1 MKRIIYILFAIL
13 IAINSM
19 TSCSDYFDIN
29 ESPDNITVATPD
41 LILPVLVFY
50 AAQTNYDHT
59 EYNIYL
65 AQALTTASRAQVNAT
80 AYKGGWEFLSMNR
93 HPQWRR
99 HYFDIGT
106 NLRGMLQTSE
116 DRGFTNFPLIGRTI
130 NLMSTQLTTD
140 AFGDMPRSTAYT
152 SKITYDSQEDIY
164 AWMLQEADDLIALY
178 NDPSV
183 TDNPSN
189 LTITK
194 TMDRIF
200 AGDLKKWRQ
209 FTYALKAR
217 ILLRKLPNWDN
228 NSSTCDAIIAAVDA
242 ALTDEWKE
250 PLYKFDGGVGEANC
264 QWGPAKPISGGWESR
279 GNELDTAIPSKFF
292 MVDMMGM
299 ESSPNVIKGY
309 AKDPRMQAFMKP
321 RVGADGSTV
330 FRYLECNIGMDAS
343 AKETHYP
350 DLYCTSPMGST
361 DITVNPSISNDG
373 YIALMLTEE
382 SMLIKAEALYWKGD
396 KAGARE
402 WTVKAVNKSFE
413 GFSCVTRYVNNYLA
427 NTTYLPECGFD
438 IGHIMR
444 QKYICIYFQ
453 PEIWTDILRYH
464 YSNPK
469 INITFDGVIIYP
481 NLKRPYILSE
491 PYWCVYTN
499 ADGSLADVW
508 IQRLNYDPEAE
519 EKYNKDA
526 LELLGAY
533 KNPDWLKKPMV
544 WAINNGNHR

>member
-1 MKRIIYILFAIL
+1 MKRINYILCVIL
-13 IAINSM
+13 IATFSM
-19 TSCSDYFDIN
+19 TSCDDYFDIN

-50 AAQTNYDHT
+50 ASQTNYDHA

-106 NLRGMLQTSE
+106 NLKGMLQTSE
-116 DRGFTNFPLIGRTI
+116 ERGFTNFPLIGRTI

-140 AFGDMPRSTAYT
+140 VFGDMPRSTAYT

-183 TDNPSN
+183 TENPKN

-228 NSSTCDAIIAAVDA
+228 TPATCDAIIAAVDA
-242 ALTDEWKE
+242 ALTDEWEE
-250 PLYKFDGGVGEANC
+250 PLYKFDGGVSEANSP
-264 QWGPAKPISGGWESR
+264 WGPAKPIINGWESR
-279 GNELDTAIPSKFF
+279 ANELDKAIPSKFF
-292 MVDMMGM
+292 LVDMLGI
-299 ESSPNVIKGY
+299 ETNSNPIRGY

-321 RVGADGSTV
+321 RTGADGRTIY
-330 FRYLECNIGMDAS
+330 RYLENNIGMDAS

-350 DLYCTSPMGST
+350 DLYCTNPIGTT
-361 DITVNPSISNDG
+361 DVTFNPYTSNDG
-373 YIALMLTEE
+373 YVPLMLTEE
-382 SMLIKAEALYWKGD
+382 LMLIKAEALYWKGD
-396 KAGARE
+396 KTGARE
-402 WTVKAVNKSFE
+402 WTVKAFNKSAERFQ
-413 GFSCVTRYVNNYLA
+413 CLTRYVNNYLA
-427 NTTYLPECGFD
+427 NNTYLPESGFD
-438 IGHIMR
+438 IGHVMR
-444 QKYICIYFQ
+444 QKYVCMYLQ
-453 PEIWTDILRYH
+453 PEIWTDMRRYN
-464 YSNPK
+464 YSNSK
-469 INITFDGVIIYP
+469 NNITYDGVIIYP
-481 NLKRPYILSE
+481 TLKRPYNLYE
-491 PYWCVYTN
+491 PYWCVDRN

-508 IQRLNYDPEAE
+508 IQRINYDPEAE
-519 EKYNKDA
+519 EKYNKD
-526 LELLGAY
+526 ELIKLGAF
-533 KNPDWLKKPMV
+533 KNPDWLKKPMI
-544 WAINNGNHR
+544 WAVNNGNHR